1 MAITSINT
9 GKKYRVT
16 CSALNVR
23 SGPGTNYYKI
33 GTKKK
38 GWTTQLVTI
47 KNGWV
52 RLPGYGY
59 YNGDNKVEQW
69 VSAQYMEVAE
79 DKTTSSNPPK
89 VTQTTQNSPP
99 PVVDNSNTGQDT
111 QMPAINPTTGENEES
126 TGYLPD
132 MESTFDF
139 NGNWNDAANRSE
151 FTSISNVLGFFGM
164 PYQFLPTADPRIS
177 GSGGVGAI
185 DEIGYEWA
193 DSIVAHMPIVFL
205 APGRAQF
212 MTKYNDKDRAS
223 VLGMAVQ
230 QGMNIMSGGL
240 DDLLKDEGRYYTF
253 AYADSEYYK
262 YVNPMCRIAAQF
274 LELADYRGAAGFDFY
289 SMNWADFTRGHIGS
303 LADIGSFLSVP
314 FYVNADTSISESFS
328 NSTTQSMIASTANS
342 ISDMGRELNFLVGN
356 VQSAAGI
363 ELIANDA
370 EVAQNIENINNMVNN
385 LLGKGN
391 FISNLATH
399 LTTVAAGGKL
409 QFPEIWSDSSF
420 SRSYSLEFKFV
431 SPEPDKL
438 SIYTNILVP
447 LFHLIGMVAPQSVST
462 NPNGYT
468 NPFLV
473 RAMYKGFF
481 NVDTGIITSMNVQ
494 KGGEGMWTPD
504 GLPTSVEV
512 SIDIKDLYE
521 CMSVTKTDS
530 TQWSYD
536 TLSNTG
542 QMDYIASLCGINIF
556 KPEVMRVMQMTLLN
570 NYANRARDLFPVN
583 VFGSIQD
590 KIANSVMNIYRGV

>member
-1 MAITSINT
+1 MAVTSIT
-9 GKKYRVT
+9 IGHKYKVT
-16 CSALNVR
+16 ANPSLNIR

-33 GTKKK
+33 GSLKK
-38 GWTTQLVTI
+38 GAVESAITM
-47 KNGWV
+47 KSGWV
-52 RLPGYGY
+52 RLSGYGY
-59 YNGDNKVEQW
+59 YNGDNKVERW
-69 VSAQYMEVAE
+69 VSGQYLVPAE
-79 DKTTSSNPPK
+79 DKTQSAKPPVVK
-89 VTQTTQNSPP
+89 DTTQNSPP

-111 QMPAINPTTGENEES
+111 QMPAYNPVTGEQEES
-126 TGYLPD
+126 SGYLPD
-132 MESTFDF
+132 IDSAFGFQGD
-139 NGNWNDAANRSE
+139 WNDASNQSE
-151 FTSISNVLGFFGM
+151 FYDVSSVLGFFGM
-164 PYQFLPTADPRIS
+164 PYQFMPITDPRITTS
-177 GSGGVGAI
+177 SGVGGI
-185 DEIGYEWA
+185 SGIGYEWSEA
-193 DSIVAHMPIVFL
+193 IIAHMPIVFL

-212 MTKYNDKDRAS
+212 MTKYNDEDRKT
-223 VLGMAVQ
+223 VLGSLIQNGA
-230 QGMNIMSGGL
+230 NIATGGL
-240 DDLLKDEGRYYTF
+240 DDLLKDNGRYYTF

-274 LELADYRGAAGFDFY
+274 LELSDYAEAIGFDFY

-303 LADIGSFLSVP
+303 LADIGSFLSIP
-314 FYVNADTSISESFS
+314 FYVNADTSISESWS

-391 FISNLATH
+391 FISNLASH

-420 SRSYSLEFKFV
+420 SRSYTLEFKFV

-447 LFHLIGMVAPQSVST
+447 LFHLIGLVAPQSVST

-481 NVDTGIITSMNVQ
+481 NVDTGIITSMSVQ

-521 CMSVTKTDS
+521 CMSITKTD
-530 TQWSYD
+530 TGLKYD
-536 TLSNTG
+536 TMSNTS
-542 QMDYIASLCGINIF
+542 QLDYIASLCGINIH
-556 KPEVMRVMQMTLLN
+556 KPEIARMVYMELMN
-570 NYANRARDLFPVN
+570 NGVNKIRDLVPIN
-583 VFGSIQD
+583 IFGSIQD
-590 KIANSVMNIYRGV
+590 RVANSIMNIYRGV